1 MHSADLE
8 VLHTALDWLACG
20 RRVALATVVRTF
32 GSAPRPAGA
41 LLALCDDGRLSG
53 SVSGGCIEADL
64 LERVGREFPCRPAL
78 CRYGVSADEARRFGL
93 PCGGVLELV
102 LEPLADAAGLE
113 AIRAALAQRRSLT
126 RVLDLDSGE
135 VRLQATADAAGF
147 SFDGHR
153 LVRVFGPRWRLLI
166 IGAGQ
171 IAHYLASLAATLDYD
186 IRVCDPREE
195 YARSW
200 TDPAVT
206 VSGDMPD
213 DDVRAF
219 QADARSV
226 IIALTHDPK
235 LDDMALMEALRS
247 DAFYVGALGSRA
259 SQAKR
264 RARLLE
270 LDLTPQQVGRLHGPV
285 GYPLGGKTP
294 PEIALAILAEVT
306 ALRNGIR
313 LVPAADF
320 ARTAELPSGRRRA
333 CTEITAE
340 ISG

>member
-8 VLHTALDWLACG
+8 VLHTALAWLGEG

-32 GSAPRPAGA
+32 GSAPRPEGA
-41 LLALCDDGRLSG
+41 LLALCEDGRLSG

-64 LERVGREFPCRPAL
+64 LERVRGEFPARPAL
-78 CRYGVSADEARRFGL
+78 HRYGVSADEARRFGL

-102 LEPLADAAGLE
+102 LEPLHDPTSLE
-113 AIRAALAQRRSLT
+113 PLREALARRRSIT
-126 RVLDLDSGE
+126 RLLDLDSGE
-135 VRLQATADAAGF
+135 VRLEETAGQPEF

-153 LVRVFGPRWRLLI
+153 LIRAFGPRWRLLI

-171 IAHYLASLAATLDYD
+171 IARYLASLAATLDYD

-200 TDPAVT
+200 TDQAVT
-206 VSGDMPD
+206 LLGGMPD
-213 DDVRAF
+213 DAVREF

-247 DAFYVGALGSRA
+247 DAFYIGALGSRA
-259 SQAKR
+259 SQAQR
-264 RARLLE
+264 RERLLE
-270 LDLTPQQVGRLHGPV
+270 LDLSAEQVRRLHGPV

-306 ALRNGIR
+306 ALRHGVT
-313 LVPAADF
+313 LSPAA
-320 ARTAELPSGRRRA
+320 ALNQPAAERPPRLQRA
-333 CTEITAE
+333 CSEITE
-340 ISG
+340 

>member
-1 MHSADLE
+1 VHSADLE
-8 VLHTALDWLACG
+8 VLLTAQGWLAEG

-32 GSAPRPAGA
+32 GSAPRPEGA

-64 LERVGREFPCRPAL
+64 LDRVRSAFPDRPAL
-78 CRYGVSADEARRFGL
+78 HRYGVNADEARRFGL

-102 LEPLADAAGLE
+102 LEPLADPAELE
-113 AIRAALAQRRSLT
+113 AIREALAQRRSLT

-135 VRLQATADAAGF
+135 ARLAETAQHAEF
-147 SFDGHR
+147 SFDGRR
-153 LVRVFGPRWRLLI
+153 LLRVFGPRWRLLI
-166 IGAGQ
+166 VGAGQ
-171 IAHYLASLAATLDYD
+171 IARYLASLAATLDYEV
-186 IRVCDPREE
+186 RVCDPREE

-200 TDPAVT
+200 TDQS
-206 VSGDMPD
+206 VSLLGDMPD
-213 DDVRAF
+213 DVVREF
-219 QADARSV
+219 RPDARSV
-226 IIALTHDPK
+226 IVALTHDPK

-264 RARLLE
+264 RQRLLE
-270 LDLTPQQVGRLHGPV
+270 LDLTTEHVQRLHGPV

-306 ALRNGIR
+306 ALRHGVR
-313 LVPAADF
+313 LVPADNLTQHPVA
-320 ARTAELPSGRRRA
+320 AGQRPRQQRA
-333 CTEITAE
+333 CAE
-340 ISG
+340 IAD

>member
-1 MHSADLE
+1 VHSADLE
-8 VLHTALDWLACG
+8 VLHAALEWLADG

-41 LLALCDDGRLSG
+41 LLALCDDGRLCG

-64 LERVGREFPCRPAL
+64 LERVGREFPRRPAL
-78 CRYGVSADEARRFGL
+78 HRYGVSADEARRFGL

-102 LEPLADAAGLE
+102 LEPLADPAALA
-113 AIRAALAQRRSLT
+113 AIRDAIAQRRSLT

-135 VRLQATADAAGF
+135 VRLVAAADPAGF
-147 SFDGHR
+147 SFDGRR
-153 LVRVFGPRWRLLI
+153 LVRVFGPHWRLLI

-171 IAHYLASLAATLDYD
+171 IARYLASLAATLDYD
-186 IRVCDPREE
+186 VRVCDPREE

-200 TDPAVT
+200 TAPT
-206 VSGDMPD
+206 VPILGDMPD
-213 DDVRAF
+213 DVVREF
-219 QADARSV
+219 RADARSV

-235 LDDMALMEALRS
+235 LDDMALMEALGS

-264 RARLLE
+264 RARLLQ
-270 LDLTPQQVGRLHGPV
+270 LDLSPQQVERLHGPV

-306 ALRNGIR
+306 ALRNGVT
-313 LVPAADF
+313 LVPAGDD
-320 ARTAELPSGRRRA
+320 ARTAAPVAGRQA
-333 CTEITAE
+333 CAE
-340 ISG
+340 IAAETG

>member
-1 MHSADLE
+1 VHSADLE
-8 VLHTALDWLACG
+8 VLDTAIGWLADG

-32 GSAPRPAGA
+32 GSAPRPVGA
-41 LLALCDDGRLSG
+41 LLALSDDGRLTG

-64 LERVGREFPCRPAL
+64 LEQVAREFPCCPAL
-78 CRYGVSADEARRFGL
+78 HRYGVSADEARRFGL

-102 LEPLADAAGLE
+102 LEPLGDPAPLA
-113 AIRAALAQRRSLT
+113 AIRDAIAQRRSLT

-135 VRLQATADAAGF
+135 AHLQAAPDPAGF
-147 SFDGHR
+147 SFDGRR

-171 IAHYLASLAATLDYD
+171 IARYLASLAATLDYD
-186 IRVCDPREE
+186 VRVCDPREE

-200 TDPAVT
+200 TDAAVP
-206 VSGDMPD
+206 VSGGMPD
-213 DDVRAF
+213 DVVRAF

-226 IIALTHDPK
+226 IIALTHDPR
-235 LDDMALMEALRS
+235 LDDMALMEALGS
-247 DAFYVGALGSRA
+247 DAFYVGALGSHA

-264 RARLLE
+264 RARLQQ
-270 LDLTPQQVGRLHGPV
+270 LDLTPRQVERLHGPV

-306 ALRNGIR
+306 ALRNGVT
-313 LVPAADF
+313 LVPAAD
-320 ARTAELPSGRRRA
+320 ATQTAASAPGRQA
-333 CTEITAE
+333 CAETAAE
-340 ISG
+340 IDG